1 MACDCNNGLYTH
13 RKEKKSK
20 SIEDV
25 TKGITKLQ
33 LRSFLRWQGI
43 FRVFIYFLK
52 NINNEEFMILP
63 EYI

>member
-1 MACDCNNGLYTH
+1 MNCNNGLYIH
-13 RKEKKSK
+13 RKEKESK

-33 LRSFLRWQGI
+33 PQSFLRWQGI
-43 FRVFIYFLK
+43 FRAFIYCKK
-52 NINNEEFMILP
+52 NIDNEEFVILP